1 MLGVRDEWAAA
12 FAELANG
19 YWTDDRTRALTGGKQ
34 VPIVPRD
41 APVLLRALGLLH
53 RDASM
58 PPKQVRKY
66 RQINH
71 MVLALRPALEELA
84 GTGAPLRLVDA
95 GCGASY
101 LSLLLAWCAR
111 HVWDW
116 PLEILG
122 VDRNDALI
130 ATCTERAALVG
141 LSDTIRYAAGALDAS
156 PLTTRWSRA
165 YAASPATL
173 DAVVALH
180 ACDTATDDAI
190 VAAVAADARFIAVAP
205 CCQAELAQ
213 RWREA
218 TAPAGWRTV
227 WEAPHLR
234 RHAAATATDAMRVAC
249 LRALGYEVAAIE
261 FVASEHTPKNT
272 LIRAMR
278 RGGRCTE
285 ATATL
290 HALIAAHGGHAIAL
304 VDRLGLGSAG

>member
-12 FAELANG
+12 FAELATA
-19 YWTDDRTRALTGGKQ
+19 YWTDDRTQALTGGKK
-34 VPIVPRD
+34 VPVLPRE

-84 GTGAPLRLVDA
+84 STGQPVRLVDA

-111 HVWDW
+111 HVWHW
-116 PLEILG
+116 PVEVLG
-122 VDRNDALI
+122 VDRNEALI
-130 ATCTERAALVG
+130 AACTERAAL
-141 LSDTIRYAAGALDAS
+141 LALDDTMRYAAGALDGA
-156 PLTTRWSRA
+156 PLTTRW
-165 YAASPATL
+165 ASVFGDAPATL

-190 VAAVAADARFIAVAP
+190 VAAVAANARFIAVAP